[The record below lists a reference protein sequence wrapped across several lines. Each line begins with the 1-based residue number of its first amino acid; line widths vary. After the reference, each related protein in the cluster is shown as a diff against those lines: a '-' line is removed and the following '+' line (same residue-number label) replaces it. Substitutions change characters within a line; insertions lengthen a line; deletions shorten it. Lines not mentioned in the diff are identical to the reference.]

1 LKWFGQDIIRANS
14 ARLRFVERLKRAH
27 EQHYRNMFQLFV
39 CFDISAH
46 FIAVGRGHENVC
58 ENYVGFKLQELINR
72 VLAIANRHDSHTFV
86 SERKVDNFLNGG
98 RIVGE

>member
-1 LKWFGQDIIRANS
+1 MS
-14 ARLRFVERLKRAH
+14 
-27 EQHYRNMFQLFV
+27 QLFV

-46 FIAVGRGHENVC
+46 FIAIGSGHENVC
-58 ENYVGFKLQELINR
+58 QNYVGFKLQELVNR
-72 VLAIANRHDSHTFV
+72 VLAIANSHDLHTFV